1 MTSCISGWTCYTIN
15 YVKQRV
21 YGLDEF
27 YTNYDPGSGGALD
40 AAIAGGFAKG
50 QPVFSYYWT
59 PTSLMGKPEIDMVRL
74 TEPAYDK
81 ACWDSMMVVV
91 NKIKADGP
99 DAYEPS
105 CANEYK
111 DMALTKLA
119 TGKFADAN
127 PDIIAFADA
136 YTITTSIVN
145 NMLAYYV
152 DESGGDME
160 ATAMHYLE
168 NHSEWESW
176 VPADVAAKVKG
187 TL

>member
-1 MTSCISGWTCYTIN
+1 
-15 YVKQRV
+15 
-21 YGLDEF
+21 
-27 YTNYDPGSGGALD
+27 
-40 AAIAGGFAKG
+40 
-50 QPVFSYYWT
+50 
-59 PTSLMGKPEIDMVRL
+59 MGKPEIDMVRL

-81 ACWDSMMVVV
+81 ACWDAMMVVV

-119 TGKFADAN
+119 TGKFASGNA
-127 PDIIAFADA
+127 DIIEFANA
-136 YTITTSIVN
+136 YTITTSVVN

-152 DESGGDME
+152 DVSGGDME

-168 NHSEWESW
+168 NHSEWEAW
-176 VPADVAAKVKG
+176 VPADVAAKVKAS
-187 TL
+187 L

>member
-1 MTSCISGWTCYTIN
+1 
-15 YVKQRV
+15 
-21 YGLDEF
+21 
-27 YTNYDPGSGGALD
+27 
-40 AAIAGGFAKG
+40 
-50 QPVFSYYWT
+50 
-59 PTSLMGKPEIDMVRL
+59 MGKPEIDMVRL

-81 ACWDSMMVVV
+81 ACWDAMMVVV
-91 NKIKADGP
+91 NKIKADGL

-136 YTITTSIVN
+136 YTITTSVVN

>member
-1 MTSCISGWTCYTIN
+1 M
-15 YVKQRV
+15 
-21 YGLDEF
+21 
-27 YTNYDPGSGGALD
+27 YTNFDPGSGGALD
-40 AAIAGGFAKG
+40 AAIAGAFAKG
-50 QPVFSYYWT
+50 QPIVTYYWT

-81 ACWDSMMVVV
+81 ACWDEMMVVV

-119 TGKFADAN
+119 TGKFAADNA
-127 PDIIAFADA
+127 DIIAFADA
-136 YTITTSIVN
+136 YTITTSVVN

-176 VPADVAAKVKG
+176 VPADVAAKVKS